1 MDDASANAA
10 MEISRLMEN
19 PSNTIRN
26 DRIKVVT
33 ATHGVLKEIALN
45 PV

>member
-1 MDDASANAA
+1 
-10 MEISRLMEN
+10 MET

-33 ATHGVLKEIALN
+33 ATHGVLKKIALN
-45 PV
+45 PFSVTRRARRTA

>member
-1 MDDASANAA
+1 
-10 MEISRLMEN
+10 MEN

-33 ATHGVLKEIALN
+33 ATRGVLKEITLN
-45 PV
+45 PVSVIRRARHTA

>member
-1 MDDASANAA
+1 
-10 MEISRLMEN
+10 MEN

-45 PV
+45 PVSVIRRARHTA

>member
-1 MDDASANAA
+1 
-10 MEISRLMEN
+10 MEN

-33 ATHGVLKEIALN
+33 EIHGVLKEIALN
-45 PV
+45 PVSVTRRARRTA